1 MAGATTGYEKGGG
14 VELRCLSPSEEAE
27 VGLGDLPVRECGRD
41 AELTLCVAQRSVA
54 FAAR

>member
-1 MAGATTGYEKGGG
+1 MLLF
-14 VELRCLSPSEEAE
+14 V
-27 VGLGDLPVRECGRD
+27 VGEQRFSAFWRLMPDREPDPD